1 LGGVFLIDAT
11 LTLLWRLARRE
22 RIYEAHR
29 THAYQWLARRYRS
42 HGRVTALVL
51 GLNLC
56 WLLPCAWFLSHF
68 GDTSEVLIV
77 ALLPV
82 AVLCWAAG
90 SGRAEVC

>member
-1 LGGVFLIDAT
+1 MKPIAHMLINGSPVAT
-11 LTLLWRLARRE
+11 VVM
-22 RIYEAHR
+22 
-29 THAYQWLARRYRS
+29 
-42 HGRVTALVL
+42 GRVTVIVL

-68 GDTSEVLIV
+68 GDSAGWILIA

-82 AVLCWAAG
+82 ALLCWAAG